1 MSLPKREFARPSSL
15 PIAVDELYG
24 VMRLRGFNTT
34 GFPVNVLV
42 ENDGTLRSQLVLYDG
57 TTQRRAKSETTGELD
72 AVIHGKDSGGTIDP
86 LRTNANQQLQVEVI
100 SDPVPTD
107 PTILGAAAA
116 VFNPGTAAA
125 ETYEFYFN
133 VVNYGAVAAVVN
145 VGVDLGGGTAFDR
158 HYVES
163 LTVPDN
169 DQTGWFGPYQLAG
182 DDDVV
187 ASCATA
193 TTLQIHIR
201 AYRIE

>member
-1 MSLPKREFARPSSL
+1 MGLSAAIKEFFGR
-15 PIAVDELYG
+15 V
-24 VMRLRGFNTT
+24 
-34 GFPVNVLV
+34 
-42 ENDGTLRSQLVLYDG
+42 QLVGAG
-57 TTQRRAKSETTGELD
+57 TTDPTTQVDIEIEDSGTPKW
-72 AVIHGKDSGGTIDP
+72 VVYGKDSGGTEDP

-107 PTILGAAAA
+107 PTILGTAAA
-116 VFNPGTAAA
+116 VFNPGTTAT
-125 ETYEFYFN
+125 ETYEFWFN
-133 VVNYGAVAAVVN
+133 VVNYGTASAVAN
-145 VGVDLGGGTAFDR
+145 VGVDLGGGTTFDR

-169 DQTGWFGPYQLAG
+169 DQSGWYGPYQLAG